1 MLFSSM
7 KPMVFI
13 PLLLRC
19 HGIGF
24 FWGLGL
30 FFFHAQPD
38 IGPHPIPL
46 ASISRFIC
54 SNPEALSALS
64 SSWSLNVKRDIG
76 TVHMR
81 YQGLDGPL
89 DFKADFQ
96 ASSWLWKG
104 LYDLFLRL
112 LGQRDARTETLSLR
126 NISLCSHTWDLRGS
140 KINLFLSSVFGFKTR
155 CAAIHQKSLSTQWPF
170 YLEGKIQ
177 HNNRRW
183 HIEGLW
189 NPESQDRG
197 QRGEKWDLSLKI
209 PSGDHPWEGKIQ
221 TKQASFLLKKE
232 TFLMCKAVHPFSL
245 KKIVDPIRLVWN
257 LSLPDID
264 CRIQDLSVTHP
275 STGWNCIIR
284 GRHLRLPGTNQAV
297 GREELT
303 AKLSWPTAGASATL
317 EAHLKGD
324 LKEYQAIQ
332 KTFSLP
338 FSLNAL
344 SGSYSLKG
352 SYHFSKKEN
361 GAFRGE
367 GSLILKKANLSCL
380 SLHQKFESWVKL
392 PKIDLSMKQMNGTLN
407 YAFLDTTKIAFD
419 WKGSGELNCSLATK
433 SFTTRTRFSGQF
445 HTQTGRPYVFNSA
458 IDLDVPKAYLE
469 NQRLW
474 IWGPETSTLPVKVS
488 MQNLSQWNVESDLTH
503 QSFLFPWIDWK
514 KADGI
519 PVIVS
524 AHIGIQDGGL
534 SCQLK
539 AAGDHRR
546 ITGETTVTSRGV
558 YHTYDLQDPRNVLQF
573 KADLRNGQAYH
584 VQGQCGNFSPIL
596 SQIKALIRNPNTTQ
610 APSPLT
616 VSWSLDKLWIH
627 NRLFGHASGFLY
639 GKYNPIYQKMTFSEV
654 RSSLNQLDGRSFLN
668 LRFEESEGGSLYLA
682 NLGDLLSLLEVSQEV
697 NGGECWL
704 SILPPHKQEMKAEA
718 LYPMHFRIQNT
729 ALLYQKMGTG
739 SWVKRFLAGLSP
751 LAPLEWVNP
760 FLWREPQRGLW
771 FKSIEGQMGFS
782 WPNLQLYAFEG
793 DGPRWGLNLKGHVD
807 LKQQQCAL
815 EGILAPT
822 NFMNTILHKTPLIG
836 WLLFH
841 KKNPLFGTVFWL
853 EGSIYKPSFRFNPL
867 STWTPNFLRYFVRS
881 FQMKPTRIRK
891 SSSQQNKNIP
901 PYKKHKKR

>member
-1 MLFSSM
+1 MG
-7 KPMVFI
+7 FI
-13 PLLLRC
+13 PLLIRC

-30 FFFHAQPD
+30 FFFQVQPD
-38 IGPHPIPL
+38 IGPHRIPL
-46 ASISRFIC
+46 VFASRFIDWD
-54 SNPEALSALS
+54 PKALSALT
-64 SSWSLNVKRDIG
+64 SSWSLGVKQDRG
-76 TVHMR
+76 TIHMT
-81 YQGLDGPL
+81 YQGPQGPL

-104 LYDLFLRL
+104 LCALCFRL
-112 LGQRDARTETLSLR
+112 LGQRDAYSETLSLR
-126 NISLCSHTWDLRGS
+126 NISLRSQTWGLQASR
-140 KINLFLSSVFGFKTR
+140 INLSLSSVFGFKTY

-170 YLEGKIQ
+170 YIEGKIQ
-177 HNNRRW
+177 NNSRGW
-183 HIEGLW
+183 HLEGLW
-189 NPESQDRG
+189 IPESQDRS
-197 QRGEKWDLSLKI
+197 QRGEPWYLSLKI
-209 PSGDHPWEGKIQ
+209 PTGDRPWEGKIQ
-221 TKQASFLLKKE
+221 TKQASFLLEKK
-232 TFLMCKAVHPFSL
+232 TFLACKAAYPFSL
-245 KKIVDPIRLVWN
+245 KETVDPMRLVWN
-257 LSLPDID
+257 ISLPDID
-264 CRIQDLSVTHP
+264 CRIEDLSVTHP
-275 STGWNCIIR
+275 STGWHGTIR
-284 GRHLRLPGTNQAV
+284 GRHVRLPGSNQTLGQQGFNAT
-297 GREELT
+297 LN
-303 AKLSWPTAGASATL
+303 WPTAGTFATL
-317 EAHLKGD
+317 EAHVRGD

-332 KTFSLP
+332 KAFSLP
-338 FSLNAL
+338 LSFNVL
-344 SGSYSLKG
+344 SGSYTLKG
-352 SYHFSKKEN
+352 LYHLSTKEN
-361 GAFRGE
+361 ENRALQGE
-367 GSLILKKANLSCL
+367 GSLILDKANLSCL
-380 SLHQKFESWVKL
+380 SLHQKLASWVKL
-392 PKIDLSMKQMNGTLN
+392 PKMDVSMKRMNGTLN
-407 YAFLDTTKIAFD
+407 YAFLDPKKMTLD
-419 WKGSGELNCSLATK
+419 WKGSGELSCGLATK
-433 SFTTRTRFSGQF
+433 SFTTRTHFSGQF
-445 HTQTGRPYVFNSA
+445 HTQTGRPYAFCSEIN
-458 IDLDVPKAYLE
+458 LDVPKAYLE
-469 NQRLW
+469 NQKLW
-474 IWGPETSTLPVKVS
+474 IWGPNTLTVPVKVS
-488 MQNLSQWNVESDLTH
+488 TRNVSQWHVESDLTD

-514 KADGI
+514 KAQGI

-546 ITGETTVTSRGV
+546 ITGETTVNSRGV

-573 KADLRNGQAYH
+573 KADLRNGQSYH

-596 SQIKALIRNPNTTQ
+596 SHIKALIRNPSTTP
-610 APSPLT
+610 ARSPLT
-616 VSWSLDKLWIH
+616 VSWSLEKLWIH
-627 NRLFGHASGFLY
+627 NHLFGNTSGFLY
-639 GKYNPIYQKMTFSEV
+639 GRYNPLYQKVTFSEV

-668 LRFEESEGGSLYLA
+668 LRFQESEGGSLYLA

-771 FKSIEGQMGFS
+771 FQSIEGQMRFS
-782 WPNLQLYAFEG
+782 WPTLQLQTLEG
-793 DGPRWGLNLKGHVD
+793 EGPRWGLNLKGHVD
-807 LKQQQCAL
+807 LKYQECAL

-867 STWTPNFLRYFVRS
+867 STWTPSFLRYFVRS

-891 SSSQQNKNIP
+891 AGSEQSKKIP
-901 PYKKHKKR
+901 RYKKRQKRSSKVS